1 MHPIYSYIK
10 QSLSGLYPD
19 TELSALAKWILEEVF
34 HVSTVDLYTG
44 KDMNFSMNDIRKLED
59 ILSRLKRYEPLQY
72 ILGKTTFCGLPFH
85 VTPDVLIPRPET
97 EELVEWIV
105 TDHAKNEGLCVL
117 DIGTGSGCIPVTLS
131 KRLHKAEVFSWDI
144 SDKALK
150 VARRNARLNRT
161 DVGFMRVD
169 VLSGNWPEMKVDVLV
184 SNPPYITGKERKDME
199 RNVLDWEPELA
210 LFVPDDDP
218 LVFYRRIGELGLS
231 VLVRGGCLYYE
242 INRMYGPETV
252 RLLEGMGYGHVELRK
267 DLSGNDRM
275 IKAVRL

>member
-144 SDKALK
+144 SDKALE

-231 VLVRGGCLYYE
+231 VLVRGDK
-242 INRMYGPETV
+242 P
-252 RLLEGMGYGHVELRK
+252 HVW
-267 DLSGNDRM
+267 S
-275 IKAVRL
+275 